1 MSIKY
6 YLKCGAVLNYK
17 NTRCLE
23 ALDTRVAIKAINEIK
38 RRP

>member
-17 NTRCLE
+17 NTRRLE
-23 ALDTRVAIKAINEIK
+23 ALDARVAIKTINEIK